1 MSTGSPPPPPHPDLL
16 RVLECPPCFVV
27 TFPSPHQLSIV
38 VVVAV
43 VAVADVVAV
52 GLPAAVRA
60 DEQHPADEGPAGED
74 V

>member
-16 RVLECPPCFVV
+16 HVLECPLCFVV
-27 TFPSPHQLSIV
+27 TFPSPHQPSI
-38 VVVAV
+38 
-43 VAVADVVAV
+43 ADVVAV

>member
-1 MSTGSPPPPPHPDLL
+1 MSTGSPPPPPQPDLL
-16 RVLECPPCFVV
+16 RVLECPLCFVV
-27 TFPSPHQLSIV
+27 TFPSPHQLSIA

-52 GLPAAVRA
+52 GFSAAVRA
-60 DEQHPADEGPAGED
+60 DEQHPADEGPAGKD